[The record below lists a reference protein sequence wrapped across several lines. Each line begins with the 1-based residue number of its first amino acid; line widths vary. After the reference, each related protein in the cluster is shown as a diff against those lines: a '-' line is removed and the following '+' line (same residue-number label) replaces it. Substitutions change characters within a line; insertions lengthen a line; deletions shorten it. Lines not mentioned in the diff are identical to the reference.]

1 MLEFYLPNREF
12 IKNLSLNTGT
22 SAAPVFTKM
31 CTTSEIGIDTDLETQ
46 DFYVFCD
53 AIQRKIV
60 TGASVMLSGTVKLD
74 MNNSAIVQLLGDVHS
89 LIKDGSIAQFNNQL
103 VQFDLVTG
111 IQDAVLEYTTYQVPV
126 TLSLSDLG
134 GAAEDVSEF
143 SFEMTIVGKGTV
155 VTSA

>member
-1 MLEFYLPNREF
+1 MFINNRQF
-12 IKNLSLNTGT
+12 IKDLGINT
-22 SAAPVFTKM
+22 SATSTPSYSNLCVA
-31 CTTSEIGIDTDLETQ
+31 SEIGLNTDVETQ

-111 IQDAVLEYTTYQVPV
+111 IQNAVLEYTTYQVPV

-155 VTSA
+155 VTG

>member
-22 SAAPVFTKM
+22 SAVPVFTKM

-111 IQDAVLEYTTYQVPV
+111 IKEAVLEYTTYQVPV

-155 VTSA
+155 VTG

>member
-22 SAAPVFTKM
+22 SAVPVFTKM

-111 IQDAVLEYTTYQVPV
+111 IKDAVLEYTTYQVPV

-155 VTSA
+155 VTG